1 MNALIK
7 LDPLLKP
14 YATQLR
20 QRYARY
26 LQRKSE
32 IEDAD
37 LQGGGIL
44 GQISQGH
51 RYFGFNPCGT
61 GIYYREWAPA
71 AHALSLI
78 GDFNGWDRGA
88 HPMTRDEWGVWHI
101 FLPDGLPH
109 GSRLKVHVVSELGPR
124 DRIPAYIQRVVQEQD
139 GAFVGQYWHPPE
151 PYRWRHDAPARLKS
165 APTGRP
171 EGLRIYEAHVGM
183 AQDAEKVGSFTE
195 FTRNILPRIKAL
207 GYNAVQLMAIME
219 HPYYASFGYHVSN
232 FFAVSSRF
240 GTPEALKHL
249 IDTAHGMGLLVIMDL
264 VHSHAVK
271 NFDEG
276 LNRFDGTEHHYF
288 HTGAKGIH
296 TAWDSRCFDY
306 RQYEVLRFLLSNIRY
321 WLETYRFDGFR
332 IDGVTSMLYRD
343 HGLGRKFTG
352 YGDYFNAQVELDAIA
367 YLMLANELVHA
378 INPNAI
384 SIAEEV
390 SGMPGLARPTEEGGL
405 GFDYRL
411 AMGIPDYWIRLLKE
425 KADED
430 WHLGD
435 IYGMLLDRRTGE
447 KHIAYV
453 ESHDQGIVGDKTL
466 AMQLMDAELYEKMS
480 IFVES
485 PIIAR
490 GIALHKLIRLL
501 TFSLGGEGYLNFIG
515 NEFGHPEW
523 IDFPRA
529 GNNDAYRYARRQW
542 HLVDNGNL
550 RYQHLNAFD
559 AAMQQLDAQFQLLTD
574 TDVQFLFIHEEAKQ
588 LVYTRGGLV
597 FVFNFHA
604 TTSYRDW
611 RIPVP
616 QPADYRVVLNTDDIG
631 YGGQGNV
638 TADARYPWQNVSMKG
653 QPQSIQMYVPAR
665 SAQVLAPRT

>member
-14 YATQLR
+14 YATQLS

-26 LQRKSE
+26 LQRKTE
-32 IEDAD
+32 IEKAD
-37 LQGGGIL
+37 SQGGGLL

-51 RYFGFNPCGT
+51 RYFGFTRSGT
-61 GIYYREWAPA
+61 GIWYREWAPA

-109 GSRLKVHVVSELGPR
+109 GSRVKVHVVSELGAR
-124 DRIPAYIQRVVQEQD
+124 DRIPAYIQRVVQEGD
-139 GAFVGQYWHPPE
+139 AAFVGQYWAPPN
-151 PYRWRHDAPARLKS
+151 PYQWHHESPARLKR
-165 APTGRP
+165 APTGRS

-183 AQDAEKVGSFTE
+183 AQESEKIGTFTE
-195 FTRNILPRIKAL
+195 FTHNILPRIQAL

-240 GTPEALKHL
+240 GTPEELKHL
-249 IDTAHGMGLLVIMDL
+249 IDTAHSMGLLVIMDL

-288 HTGAKGIH
+288 HAGAKGIH

-332 IDGVTSMLYRD
+332 IDGVTSMLYED
-343 HGLGRKFTG
+343 HGLGQKFTG
-352 YGDYFNAQVELDAIA
+352 YADYFSAQVELDAVA
-367 YLMLANELVHA
+367 YLMLANELIHA
-378 INPNAI
+378 VNPNAI

-390 SGMPGLARPTEEGGL
+390 SGMPGLARPTEEGGF

-411 AMGIPDYWIRLLKE
+411 AMGIPDYWIQLLKE
-425 KADED
+425 KSDEE
-430 WHLGD
+430 WHLGE
-435 IYGMLLDRRTGE
+435 IYGMLLNRRAGE

-480 IFVES
+480 IFSES
-485 PIIAR
+485 PVIAR

-501 TFSLGGEGYLNFIG
+501 TFSLGGEGYLNFMG

-529 GNNDAYRYARRQW
+529 GNNDSYYYARRQW
-542 HLVDNGNL
+542 TLVNDSTL

-559 AAMQQLDAQFQLLTD
+559 AAMQQLDAQSCLLTD

-588 LVYTRGGLV
+588 LVYARGGLV
-597 FVFNFHA
+597 FVFNFHP
-604 TTSYRDW
+604 TISYRDW

-616 QPADYRVVLNTDDIG
+616 HAADYRVVLNTDDIG
-631 YGGQGNV
+631 YGGQGHV
-638 TADARYPWQNVSMKG
+638 AADTHYPWQDISMEG
-653 QPQSIQMYVPAR
+653 QARSIQMYVPAR
-665 SAQVLAPRT
+665 SAQVLSPLP

>member
-32 IEDAD
+32 IEDAER
-37 LQGGGIL
+37 QGGGIL

-61 GIYYREWAPA
+61 GICYREWAPA

-88 HPMTRDEWGVWHI
+88 HPMKRDTWGVWHL

-151 PYRWRHDAPARLKS
+151 PYRWLHDAPARLKS
-165 APTGRP
+165 APTSRQ

-183 AQDAEKVGSFTE
+183 AQDAEKVGSFNE
-195 FTRNILPRIKAL
+195 FTRNILPRIHAL

-288 HTGAKGIH
+288 HTGAQGIH

-352 YGDYFNAQVELDAIA
+352 YDDYFNAQVELDAIA

-435 IYGMLLDRRTGE
+435 IYGMLLERRTDE

-490 GIALHKLIRLL
+490 GVALHKLIRLL
-501 TFSLGGEGYLNFIG
+501 TFSLGGEGYLNFMG

-529 GNNDAYRYARRQW
+529 GNNDAYRYALRQW

-574 TDVQFLFIHEEAKQ
+574 TDIQFLFIHEEAKQ
-588 LVYTRGGLV
+588 LVYARGGLV
-597 FVFNFHA
+597 FVFNFHPTA
-604 TTSYRDW
+604 SYRDW

-638 TADARYPWQNVSMKG
+638 TADAHYPWQNVSMKG